1 MISYNNIIKVDHL
14 TFSYDP
20 SNAVLDDISFELGTG
35 QLVAVLG
42 PNGAGKSTLFKCLLG
57 RLKRYQG
64 SIYMEGRDIKELN
77 RKQMAAI
84 AAYIPQSET
93 PVFNYSVMDSV
104 LMGTTG
110 MLSPL
115 QAPGAEQIEIAKQ
128 ALAYLDIE
136 YMADRGIN
144 EISGGE
150 RQLALLARAMAQR
163 ARVLIMDE
171 PTANLDYG
179 NQQHVL
185 RHIQKMAQ
193 NGYTILLSTHN
204 PEHALQYATHV
215 LAIKDHKI
223 LANGNAKTILNEELI
238 KSIYGLDVKVLE
250 VEVGGSIVRSCVPAK
265 KTESPRESS
274 R

>member
-1 MISYNNIIKVDHL
+1 MIEVKNLSFAYKTEKI
-14 TFSYDP
+14 
-20 SNAVLDDISFELGTG
+20 LDDISFSTDEGRLI
-35 QLVAVLG
+35 AVLG

-57 RLKRYQG
+57 FLRTYEGEILMGGKNIRNLSRKEMARL
-64 SIYMEGRDIKELN
+64 
-77 RKQMAAI
+77 

-93 PVFNYSVMDSV
+93 PVFNYKVIETV

-115 QAPGAEQIEIAKQ
+115 QSPSQEHIETAHAAIKT
-128 ALAYLDIE
+128 LGIE
-136 YMADRGIN
+136 YLEQRGIN

-150 RQLALLARAMAQR
+150 RQLAFLARAMAQK
-163 ARVLIMDE
+163 AKILIMDE

-185 RHIQKMAQ
+185 NQVHEMAEQ
-193 NGYTILLSTHN
+193 GYTILLSTHN

-223 LANGNAKTILNEELI
+223 LADGPADTEMNEKLI
-238 KSIYGLDVKVLE
+238 EEIYGLNVTVIE
-250 VEVGGSIVRSCVPAK
+250 VELDGRKVRSCIPSTVVRK
-265 KTESPRESS
+265 Q
-274 R
+274 

>member
-1 MISYNNIIKVDHL
+1 MIKVKNL
-14 TFSYDP
+14 SFAYDTDK
-20 SNAVLDDISFELGTG
+20 VLDDISFELGAG

-42 PNGAGKSTLFKCLLG
+42 PNGAGKSTLFKCILGLLKKYEG
-57 RLKRYQG
+57 E
-64 SIYMEGRDIKELN
+64 IYLGGKNIRDMN
-77 RKQMAAI
+77 RKEMAAI

-93 PVFNYSVMDSV
+93 PVFNYTVMDSV

-115 QAPGAEQIEIAKQ
+115 QAPGPEQIEIAKK
-128 ALAYLDIE
+128 AIRYLDIE

-150 RQLALLARAMAQR
+150 RQLALLARAMAQK
-163 ARVLIMDE
+163 AKVLIMDE

-185 RHIQKMAQ
+185 RHIQKMAKQ
-193 NGYTILLSTHN
+193 GYTILLSTHN

-215 LAIKDHKI
+215 LSIKNHKI
-223 LANGNAKTILNEELI
+223 LAEGDAKTVLNEELI
-238 KSIYGLDVKVLE
+238 KNIYGLDVKVLE
-250 VEVGGSIVRSCVPAK
+250 VEIGGSIVRSCIPAK
-265 KTESPRESS
+265 LAEEADEEQVIL
-274 R
+274 